1 MTEVNATARL
11 GAFVRRCAAEPM
23 AREVL
28 EKAAICLLDT
38 IGLAH
43 LARDEATAVATRSL
57 ALRVPDGP
65 GTARVWA
72 DHSRVAL
79 SEAVTANAVAVH
91 AQFHDD
97 SDHSSWSHPGSLVV
111 PVAASL
117 GEAERLPLQRVL
129 RAIAAGYATLDWLG
143 AKEELA
149 RALIARGV
157 RTSPTLGTIGAAAA
171 AAVGLDLDE
180 TGARN
185 AIAIA
190 TSITGGVL
198 EPVRCGSDE
207 WRVQNAQAA
216 RGGLLAAQLAGQGVI
231 GAPDGLEGPK
241 GLMRALAGLETT
253 PARWRTDP
261 RTDAILDA
269 MAKPFAS
276 LGDNMP
282 PVVTAKL
289 IHDAGIDCKRIR
301 AVNVTLWRPYTEYPG
316 TNFKGPYERTVQT
329 LASTA
334 FAVSAMLTY
343 GELEYDIALEHRE
356 DPKILNL
363 VGLTTIEPHD
373 GSFLDATVTV
383 TLDDGTRIKRDSA
396 QSPRTMIFQ
405 DQSTA
410 IDQFARRLAKCGFG
424 PKLAPAVADIVF
436 AAAEGRASG
445 DMRQVLDQFAAA
457 AAS

>member
-1 MTEVNATARL
+1 MTMIT
-11 GAFVRRCAAEPM
+11 P
-23 AREVL
+23 
-28 EKAAICLLDT
+28 
-38 IGLAH
+38 
-43 LARDEATAVATRSL
+43 SY
-57 ALRVPDGP
+57 
-65 GTARVWA
+65 
-72 DHSRVAL
+72 
-79 SEAVTANAVAVH
+79 
-91 AQFHDD
+91 
-97 SDHSSWSHPGSLVV
+97 
-111 PVAASL
+111 L
-117 GEAERLPLQRVL
+117 GETIEYSSLHACRS
-129 RAIAAGYATLDWLG
+129 TLED
-143 AKEELA
+143 
-149 RALIARGV
+149 
-157 RTSPTLGTIGAAAA
+157 PT
-171 AAVGLDLDE
+171 
-180 TGARN
+180 RN

-216 RGGLLAAQLAGQGVI
+216 RGGLLAAQLAGRGVI

-241 GLMRALAGLETT
+241 GLMRALAGLEAT
-253 PARWRTDP
+253 PARWRSDP

-383 TLDDGTRIKRDSA
+383 TLDDGTRIKRESS

-405 DQSTA
+405 DRRTA
-410 IDQFARRLAKCGFG
+410 ADQFARRLAKCGFG
-424 PKLAPAVADIVF
+424 PNLAPAVADIVF

-457 AAS
+457 TAP